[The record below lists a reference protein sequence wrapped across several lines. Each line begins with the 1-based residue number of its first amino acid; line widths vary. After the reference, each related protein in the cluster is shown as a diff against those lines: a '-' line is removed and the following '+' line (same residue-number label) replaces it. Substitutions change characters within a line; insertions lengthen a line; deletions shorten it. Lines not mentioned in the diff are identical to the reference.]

1 MNAPL
6 PLQRLKRAG
15 ELIQALEQIETELYA
30 IFGFE
35 TGNGTGKASKSQ
47 PADKPK
53 KRGMSAAGRARIAAA
68 QRARWAKQ
76 KGSAAEKPGKS
87 KVKKAKRELSPEARA
102 KIAAAQK
109 KRWAKH
115 RAGK

>member
-35 TGNGTGKASKSQ
+35 TGNGSGAKSQ
-47 PADKPK
+47 PAEKPK

-76 KGSAAEKPGKS
+76 KGSSDQKNGSAKT
-87 KVKKAKRELSPEARA
+87 KVKKVKRVLSPEARA